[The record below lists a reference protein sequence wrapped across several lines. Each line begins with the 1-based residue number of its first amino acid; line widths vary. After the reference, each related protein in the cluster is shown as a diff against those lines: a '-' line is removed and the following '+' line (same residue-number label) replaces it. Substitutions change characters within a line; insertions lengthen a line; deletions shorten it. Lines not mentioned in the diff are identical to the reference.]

1 MNYSPIIMNKLIIAA
16 LMALTSFHCV
26 SAQQVFDIDLWPNGL
41 PNSNGIDAKEPFDDT
56 KRNFKPSVRVFLPEA
71 EHATGAALV
80 ACPGG
85 GYDHLAMDHEG
96 YDWSTFYTSHGIAYI
111 VLKYRMPHG
120 NPDVPVSD
128 AAEALR
134 LVREHAA
141 EWHIDPRKVGIMG
154 SSAGGHLATTIAT
167 HTDSTTV
174 PAFQVLFYPVVT
186 FDLHYTHRG
195 SRYNLVGRDADETTA
210 DLFSNERQ
218 VNTHTPP
225 AVILLSDDD
234 GAVPSYNGVNY
245 YLALKDKGIPAS
257 LHVYPSGGHGW
268 GYRTSFKFHDEMLAD
283 LSAWLKAMGFG
294 K

>member
-1 MNYSPIIMNKLIIAA
+1 MNRLIIAA
-16 LMALTSFHCV
+16 LMMLTSFHPI
-26 SAQQVFDIDLWPNGL
+26 SAQQPFDINLWPTGL
-41 PNSNGIDAKEPFDDT
+41 PNSNGIDNTQPFSDAQ
-56 KRNFKPSVRVFLPEA
+56 RNFQPSIRVFLPDA
-71 EHATGAALV
+71 AHATGAALV

-85 GYDHLAMDHEG
+85 GYDHLAMEHEG
-96 YDWSTFYTSHGIAYI
+96 YDWNTFFTERGIAYI
-111 VLKYRMPHG
+111 VLKYRMPHH
-120 NPDVPVSD
+120 NHDVPVSD

-141 EWHIDPRKVGIMG
+141 EWHIDPQKVGIMG

-167 HTDSTTV
+167 HSDSATA

-186 FDLHYTHRG
+186 FDLRYTHQG
-195 SRYNLVGRDADETTA
+195 SRNNLIGPDAGEA
-210 DLFSNERQ
+210 LVEQFSNERQ

-225 AVILLSDDD
+225 AIILLSDDD
-234 GAVPSYNGVNY
+234 KAVPSYNGVGY

-283 LSAWLKAMGFG
+283 LSAWLKAMRLA